1 MKLLAIS
8 TISTLAVFVAAMP
21 ANHMESLHSLAKR
34 AYVTSIAVET
44 VTVNEESYIYAYK
57 AGDTVKA
64 VNNPRL
70 TQGEMADK
78 ATAAENCNDIICPL
92 TAILGDLFSQAF
104 LPEPRRP
111 SPQMI
116 SQAPPAFGQSTILPA
131 HFDLLKL
138 EAMADLESVQSV
150 SGIPIRPN
158 DAARFIVEAFEKG
171 SSEQSMTTGVASRRP
186 NEAAFDIADTIKSA
200 NGDVVDFAS
209 VAGNLVD
216 NAKNMLGDM
225 LNDVFS

>member
-8 TISTLAVFVAAMP
+8 TISTLAAFVAAMP
-21 ANHMESLHSLAKR
+21 ANHMDLAKR

-57 AGDTVKA
+57 AGDTVNA
-64 VNNPRL
+64 VNNPLL
-70 TQGEMADK
+70 TKGEMADK
-78 ATAAENCNDIICPL
+78 ATAAAECNDIICPL

-104 LPEPRRP
+104 LPEPRRIF
-111 SPQMI
+111 PQMI
-116 SQAPPAFGQSTILPA
+116 SQAPPTFDQSTILPA
-131 HFDLLKL
+131 HVNTLNLD
-138 EAMADLESVQSV
+138 AMIDLESVQSV
-150 SGIPIRPN
+150 SGIPVRPN

-171 SSEQSMTTGVASRRP
+171 PSEQSMTAGVGSRRP
-186 NEAAFDIADTIKSA
+186 KEAAYDIANAIKSA
-200 NGDVVDFAS
+200 NGEVVDFAS

-216 NAKNMLGDM
+216 NARNMLGDM